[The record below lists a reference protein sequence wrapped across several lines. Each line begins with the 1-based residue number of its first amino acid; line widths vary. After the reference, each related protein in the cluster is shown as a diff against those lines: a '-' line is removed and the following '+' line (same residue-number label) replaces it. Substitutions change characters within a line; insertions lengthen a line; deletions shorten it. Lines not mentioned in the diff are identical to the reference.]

1 MGSMELFIFLL
12 EKGPKIGDYQ
22 YEVPVE
28 KTRSAGSPFMLVNED
43 EGHKADCT
51 TIGCSFGMLASP
63 VHQPA
68 SPLH

>member
-28 KTRSAGSPFMLVNED
+28 ED
-43 EGHKADCT
+43 KVRWVAIYVSKRG
-51 TIGCSFGMLASP
+51 
-63 VHQPA
+63 
-68 SPLH
+68 